1 MKILKHITLV
11 LTLVVTMLSVQAQQV
26 TDLRLNE
33 VLIQNDSNYMDE
45 YGRYVAWIEVFNT
58 AYNSVNIG
66 GCFLTNDTTGFSKG
80 KESLQALKEL
90 KNKWY
95 AIPITDPTTTMPQR
109 SHVVFFLDGAPT
121 YGTYHTNFTP
131 ENSNYIALI
140 SSNGK
145 EIIDILEF
153 PEEIRHKCVTYGDFV
168 DGDASTRKILDFYTP
183 GSANMI
189 VAGETKAD
197 RLKETDPHG
206 ISLTIIS
213 MAIVFSVLII
223 IYCMLKIFGYVA
235 RKEAAKNAAKTAAPK
250 EEAVAAT
257 PAAAPAKADGELSE
271 EEIIA
276 IGMALHLHLGGQH
289 DQESE
294 VLTIVPNATAWA
306 NKSLNFTQSPR
317 KN

>member
-1 MKILKHITLV
+1 MKMLKRITLIFTFAV
-11 LTLVVTMLSVQAQQV
+11 AMLSAQAQQV

-33 VLIQNDSNYMDE
+33 ILIKNDSNYLDE
-45 YGRYVAWIEVFNT
+45 YGRYVAWLEVYNT
-58 AYNSVNIG
+58 AYNVVNVG
-66 GCFLTNDTTGFSKG
+66 GCFLTNDTTGFYKG

-95 AIPITDPTTTMPQR
+95 VIPTTDPTTTMPQR
-109 SHVVFFLDGAPT
+109 SHVVFFLDGQPS

-131 ENSNYIALI
+131 DNSNYIALI

-153 PEEIRHKCVTYGDFV
+153 PEELRAKNVSYGCAV
-168 DGDASTRKILDFYTP
+168 DGDVSTRQILEAYTP
-183 GSANMI
+183 GSANKI
-189 VAGETKAD
+189 SSGETKAD

-206 ISLTIIS
+206 LSMTIIS
-213 MAIVFSVLII
+213 MAIVFSVLAI
-223 IYCMLKIFGYVA
+223 IYCMLKIFGYAA
-235 RKEAAKNAAKTAAPK
+235 RREAAKNAAQKG
-250 EEAVAAT
+250 T
-257 PAAAPAKADGELSE
+257 PAPAAVTETPAVKSDDGLSE
-271 EEIIA
+271 EEIVA
-276 IGMALHLHLGGQH
+276 IGMALHLHFGAQH

-294 VLTIVPNATAWA
+294 VLTITPNTSAWA